1 MENNLYEKDSC
12 DRMFVYA
19 WYEKTNINETKFGQR
34 FVYAEQDPWTECGN
48 RIRESIGVRKD
59 LFDDGTIVLAMI
71 WDVTALAVK
80 HHMMD
85 NKSKFDDFIRKNIDK
100 RKGKSEVHSMKHD
113 ILIDTVN
120 EYLRKEKIPPP
131 KVSLSTAQYDDAV
144 LVLDAINNGK
154 RRILAELA
162 ARYGKT
168 IWSSV
173 VALESGI
180 PVVVV
185 SSYVLTSFTS
195 FKNEIR
201 KFEQFQNIEVV
212 DTTNDDYQE
221 RIQKL
226 VDKGVQVMVFLS
238 LCNGSGR
245 NERIDF
251 LKNLEVQRLI
261 LVDEADYGAH
271 QKNQFEALSN
281 LVNEDDVLIL
291 MTGTNSDRASSDWD
305 VDLMLSTT
313 YFELLVNKKEALE
326 LLN

>member
-1 MENNLYEKDSC
+1 
-12 DRMFVYA
+12 
-19 WYEKTNINETKFGQR
+19 
-34 FVYAEQDPWTECGN
+34 
-48 RIRESIGVRKD
+48 
-59 LFDDGTIVLAMI
+59 
-71 WDVTALAVK
+71 
-80 HHMMD
+80 
-85 NKSKFDDFIRKNIDK
+85 
-100 RKGKSEVHSMKHD
+100 
-113 ILIDTVN
+113 
-120 EYLRKEKIPPP
+120 
-131 KVSLSTAQYDDAV
+131 
-144 LVLDAINNGK
+144 
-154 RRILAELA
+154 
-162 ARYGKT
+162 
-168 IWSSV
+168 
-173 VALESGI
+173 
-180 PVVVV
+180 
-185 SSYVLTSFTS
+185 VLTSFTS